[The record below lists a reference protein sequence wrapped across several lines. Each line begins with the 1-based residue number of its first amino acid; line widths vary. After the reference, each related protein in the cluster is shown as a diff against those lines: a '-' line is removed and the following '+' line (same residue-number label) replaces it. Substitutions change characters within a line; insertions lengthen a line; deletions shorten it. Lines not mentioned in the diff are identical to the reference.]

1 VVCGHTTRLQ
11 YTYSCYD
18 TSVRYTQR
26 RDIVIDD
33 ADRTTRSRLR
43 AIRARGAT
51 LHPLCAPAHS
61 SDGVREMWIRAL
73 VRGEGAPR
81 DTCDAVASRK

>member
-1 VVCGHTTRLQ
+1 MWCGHTIHD
-11 YTYSCYD
+11 YS
-18 TSVRYTQR
+18 THTIHPHIV
-26 RDIVIDD
+26 VIDD

>member
-1 VVCGHTTRLQ
+1 VDTLYTTTEQ
-11 YTYSCYD
+11 YD
-18 TSVRYTQR
+18 IRYTH
-26 RDIVIDD
+26 IVIDD